1 MIGRE
6 GVGSEYACMSIPSSE
21 CMQTDDDDRPYPS
34 QGITFSSVYND
45 SYRCGHCSGVYFGY
59 EILDQKS
66 PLAAIIIR
74 TTSVNARFANS
85 LMIKDFQILSKLGE
99 GAYSV
104 VYKVKRLTDGNEYA
118 LKRVKLLNL
127 NDKEKENALN
137 EIRILAS
144 IRNPSVIC
152 YKEAFWENKSNS
164 LCIIMEY
171 ANDGDLYQKI
181 TYHKKKGIYVDEKEI
196 WNILIQVIRGLK
208 ALHDLKIYHRDL
220 KSANVFICKDKTV
233 KIGDMNV
240 SKVAKKGLLYTQ
252 TGTPYYASPEVW
264 QDKPYDSKSDIWSC
278 GCVIYELATL
288 KPPFRAQDLEG
299 LYHKVIK
306 GAYSKLPS
314 HYSVDL
320 NNIIKLMLQVDPNK
334 RPNCD
339 ELLDSPLIR
348 SRVDQRSSVE
358 MDNSDENKALLN
370 TIRCPMNIHY
380 LTDKLPK
387 ANYDP
392 IPTRVSYD
400 TGFQKPAFKAD
411 TQKEEYT
418 NRDNSKGRADWDYA
432 PEKDLLPQLKKPP
445 KKTSQSVEKD
455 SSNPTELITKRNNKL
470 EAELKKYDR
479 IINMAKGKEN
489 PAPPASIGSPGGPS
503 SPSKHMD
510 SVIHEQSKLSA
521 AKKDFMK
528 IYGVK
533 LVQPGSV
540 PPKNN
545 QNRSKIVSKSSNPN
559 LLKLDKI
566 ASSVKLQKYE
576 KLPKLLAS

>member
-1 MIGRE
+1 MIR
-6 GVGSEYACMSIPSSE
+6 
-21 CMQTDDDDRPYPS
+21 
-34 QGITFSSVYND
+34 
-45 SYRCGHCSGVYFGY
+45 
-59 EILDQKS
+59 
-66 PLAAIIIR
+66 
-74 TTSVNARFANS
+74 
-85 LMIKDFQILSKLGE
+85 DFQILSKLGE

-104 VYKVKRLTDGNEYA
+104 VYKVKRQTDGKEYA

-127 NDKEKENALN
+127 NEKEKENALN

-144 IRNPSVIC
+144 IRNPNVIC

-181 TYHKKKGIYVDEKEI
+181 TYHKKKGVYVDEKEI
-196 WNILIQVIRGLK
+196 WNVLIQVIKGMK
-208 ALHDLKIYHRDL
+208 ELHDLKIYHRDL

-320 NNIIKLMLQVDPNK
+320 NNMIKLMLQVDPDK
-334 RPNCD
+334 RPSCD
-339 ELLDSPLIR
+339 DLLQSNLIR
-348 SRVDQRSSVE
+348 SRIEVRSNIETEVE
-358 MDNSDENKALLN
+358 ESNKALLN

-392 IPTRVSYD
+392 IKTRVSYD
-400 TGFQKPAFKAD
+400 TGFQKAAFKTD
-411 TQKEEYT
+411 PDVKEPSKAKES
-418 NRDNSKGRADWDYA
+418 NRGKPDWDYDRESA
-432 PEKDLLPQLKKPP
+432 AQLPQLKKQY
-445 KKTSQSVEKD
+445 KKAVDKEPSAQ
-455 SSNPTELITKRNNKL
+455 NELLAKRNNKIDS
-470 EAELKKYDR
+470 EMKRYNK
-479 IINMAKGKEN
+479 IIHQSKSKEN
-489 PAPPASIGSPGGPS
+489 NSAPGLVGLSIGGPAAHS
-503 SPSKHMD
+503 
-510 SVIHEQSKLSA
+510 QSKPGIDYMTNDQSKVGV

-533 LVQPGSV
+533 LSQPSSV
-540 PPKNN
+540 PPKNY

-559 LLKLDKI
+559 LPRLDKGG
-566 ASSVKLQKYE
+566 SHVKLQKYD
-576 KLPKLLAS
+576 KLPKLLAI

>member
-1 MIGRE
+1 
-6 GVGSEYACMSIPSSE
+6 
-21 CMQTDDDDRPYPS
+21 
-34 QGITFSSVYND
+34 
-45 SYRCGHCSGVYFGY
+45 
-59 EILDQKS
+59 
-66 PLAAIIIR
+66 
-74 TTSVNARFANS
+74 
-85 LMIKDFQILSKLGE
+85 MIKDFQILSKLGE
-99 GAYSV
+99 GAYSI
-104 VYKVKRLTDGNEYA
+104 VYKVKRLTDGKEYA

-144 IRNPSVIC
+144 IRNPNVIG

-196 WNILIQVIRGLK
+196 WNVLIQMIRGLK
-208 ALHDLKIYHRDL
+208 ALHELNIYHRDL

-264 QDKPYDSKSDIWSC
+264 KDKPYDSKSDIWSC

-306 GAYSKLPS
+306 GAYNKLPS

-320 NNIIKLMLQVDPNK
+320 NNIIKIMLQVNPEK
-334 RPNCD
+334 RPSCD
-339 ELLDSPLIR
+339 ELLESTLIR
-348 SRVDQRSSVE
+348 NR
-358 MDNSDENKALLN
+358 MDTPAYIEEEIEESNKNLLN

-387 ANYDP
+387 PNYEQP
-392 IPTRVSYD
+392 NSRVSYD
-400 TGFQKPAFKAD
+400 TGFQKPLGRSEEKHRAEAREAPGPKELSRQLNSSVLDSGEREELPMLKKANKPLPVD
-411 TQKEEYT
+411 
-418 NRDNSKGRADWDYA
+418 RDNL
-432 PEKDLLPQLKKPP
+432 EHNELLARRQQKIE
-445 KKTSQSVEKD
+445 SQ
-455 SSNPTELITKRNNKL
+455 
-470 EAELKKYDR
+470 LKKYDK
-479 IINMAKGKEN
+479 IINMSKQPKVDLNPSAIKQKIELLIGEGNKG
-489 PAPPASIGSPGGPS
+489 GGNN
-503 SPSKHMD
+503 
-510 SVIHEQSKLSA
+510 I
-521 AKKDFMK
+521 KKDFMK

-533 LVQPGSV
+533 LSQPIGSI
-540 PPKNN
+540 PTKNH
-545 QNRSKIVSKSSNPN
+545 NRSKLVSKSSNPN
-559 LLKLDKI
+559 LPKIDKI
-566 ASSVKLQKYE
+566 SSNIKLAKYE
-576 KLPKLLAS
+576 KLPKVLAL